1 MTQESKRIIVIWDR
15 RRISTWQ
22 MEAVGKAMKEKWAIM
37 ALLIRATDLD
47 GSPLVVYN
55 IDQLEPGQ
63 FEQLREL
70 VGKEVST

>member
-1 MTQESKRIIVIWDR
+1 
-15 RRISTWQ
+15 